1 MLLLITGGNGE
12 KTMTLML
19 VAKALYWTWILS
31 EFVILGRTVMR
42 PGGDQV
48 KDRGSL
54 LLLWITLIAAGT
66 LGARY
71 GDTHAAN
78 LFPGTEWIRYV
89 GLAIMALGV
98 AVRWTAV
105 LSLGRAF
112 SASVAIRAGQQ
123 LYTQGLYRRVRHPS
137 YLGLL
142 MILAA
147 IGVHT
152 HNWTGFAII
161 LIPSFAALS
170 YRIHVEEKA
179 LQAAFGNAYEA
190 YSSATKRLIPG
201 VY

>member
-1 MLLLITGGNGE
+1 M
-12 KTMTLML
+12 
-19 VAKALYWTWILS
+19 V
-31 EFVILGRTVMR
+31 
-42 PGGDQV
+42 
-48 KDRGSL
+48 
-54 LLLWITLIAAGT
+54 
-66 LGARY
+66 
-71 GDTHAAN
+71 
-78 LFPGTEWIRYV
+78 
-89 GLAIMALGV
+89 LGV
-98 AVRWTAV
+98 AIRWTAV

-123 LYTQGLYRRVRHPS
+123 LYTEGLYRWVRHPS

-152 HNWTGFAII
+152 HTWTGFAII

-179 LQAAFGNAYEA
+179 LKAAFGNAYEL
-190 YSSATKRLIPG
+190 YSSSTKRLIPG

>member
-1 MLLLITGGNGE
+1 
-12 KTMTLML
+12 MTFML
-19 VAKALYWTWILS
+19 VVKALYWTWILS
-31 EFVILGRTVMR
+31 EFVILGVTVMR

-48 KDRGSL
+48 KDQGSL
-54 LLLWITLIAAGT
+54 LLLWITLIGAGT

-78 LFPGTEWIRYV
+78 LFPGTAWIRYA
-89 GLAIMALGV
+89 GLAIMVLGV
-98 AVRWTAV
+98 AIRWTAV

-123 LYTQGLYRRVRHPS
+123 LYTEGLYRWVRHPS

-179 LQAAFGNAYEA
+179 LKAAFGNAYEL
-190 YSSATKRLIPG
+190 YSSNTKRLIPG